1 MRVSTVGQLILSAKT
16 TQKCPAC
23 GRVFQWCYN
32 DDCYIFLPD
41 GSVRF
46 ECPHCH
52 KSVFR
57 VDYDI
62 TVIEPKKSSDSH

>member
-1 MRVSTVGQLILSAKT
+1 MKKSDISTIGMLIVTQKMI
-16 TQKCPAC
+16 QKCPAC
-23 GRVFQWCYN
+23 GRVFQWSEN
-32 DDCYIFLPD
+32 EDCYIYLPD

-52 KSVFR
+52 KSTFR

-62 TVIEPKKSSDSH
+62 TLIEPKESQ